1 MTTPL
6 LRRAGAAASA
16 LAVSLVLVACGGNTN
31 TSAPSATSTP
41 STPSEA
47 AAPTEDDLAA
57 ALLTADDVPDGY
69 TEAAPD
75 ESDNSTVFDGTCLA
89 DVADFKEQ
97 VGSDPVSEAKT
108 EFTTQD
114 ASGQAQ
120 ISSGISVYD
129 DQAAV
134 DAAFG
139 AFYDSVKDCTNLSFT
154 DDNGVAYEITVAID
168 DTVSLDG
175 ADQQLGINLDGTVT
189 VGEQML
195 PIAFVFLLA
204 QEGAATSAVGTSE
217 IGGSYGINDEV
228 ETLAQT
234 QADRLAD
241 VLS

>member
-16 LAVSLVLVACGGNTN
+16 LAVSLVLVACGGDTDTN
-31 TSAPSATSTP
+31 TSSPSTTSTP
-41 STPSEA
+41 SQA
-47 AAPTEDDLAA
+47 AVPTEDDLAA

-175 ADQQLGINLDGTVT
+175 ADQQLGITLDGTVT